1 MPFKLELGL
10 ATLCHSKGRLF
21 LTLTAEW
28 KLSYAMKGGSLLDP
42 L

>member
-1 MPFKLELGL
+1 L

-21 LTLTAEW
+21 LALTAVW
-28 KLSYAMKGGSLLDP
+28 KLSYAMKGGFLLEP